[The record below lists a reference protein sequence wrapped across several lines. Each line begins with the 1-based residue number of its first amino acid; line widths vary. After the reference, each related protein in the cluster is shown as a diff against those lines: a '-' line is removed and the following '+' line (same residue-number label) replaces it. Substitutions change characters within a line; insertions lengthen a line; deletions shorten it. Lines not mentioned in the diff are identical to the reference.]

1 VPAVPIVVGVLIV
14 LIGISVFWV
23 VRYEPGPE
31 PLTSSSANSPGAKE
45 PDFTASDETTGAS
58 GTTAATTD
66 DSQAQALQQLEML
79 RAQDLAR
86 VTMNGQWVAQ
96 LASKYI
102 GISDPYQTTTVGSHV
117 FYASDILAEHQSL
130 RSGDS
135 QGTEIVLLLS
145 TDYGARQMA
154 GGQTLW
160 VTFAL
165 GDFGSAQ
172 AVEAWCAVRF
182 PALSGDSL
190 TNACAARRLSAP

>member
-1 VPAVPIVVGVLIV
+1 VVGVLIV
-14 LIGISVFWV
+14 LIGIGVFWV
-23 VRYEPGPE
+23 VRDEPGPE
-31 PLTSSSANSPGAKE
+31 PPTSSSASSPGVKQ
-45 PDFTASDETTGAS
+45 PDPAASGETTGATE
-58 GTTAATTD
+58 TTAATTD
-66 DSQAQALQQLEML
+66 DSQAQALHQLEML

-86 VTMNGQWVAQ
+86 VSMNGQWVAQ

-102 GISDPYQTTTVGSHV
+102 GISDPHQTTTVGSHV
-117 FYASDILAEHQSL
+117 FYASDILAEHQTL

-154 GGQTLW
+154 DGQTLW

-172 AVEAWCAVRF
+172 AVESWCAVRF
-182 PALSGDSL
+182 PFLSGGAL